1 MSRAHTI
8 WQPQRLTIL
17 LGGIVLS
24 TSKIPG
30 AEPFERTTYK
40 VVTTRHILS
49 IRRNG
54 IRIFTHFCLVDLMI
68 NVTHADEDD
77 RISKVSTLEFWPQLV
92 VGSFSLLYLV
102 RQFLFKKHST
112 LRSVCLLQF
121 WLLQMNVLSLIFFQS
136 MTCRRELNTL
146 SIKSCSVLWPLL
158 LDLDQRQTLKQLSPV
173 GKEFWWVSKLS
184 RVFQYHANLKQEE
197 NSPQSAPSKSIIH

>member
-77 RISKVSTLEFWPQLV
+77 RI
-92 VGSFSLLYLV
+92 
-102 RQFLFKKHST
+102 
-112 LRSVCLLQF
+112 
-121 WLLQMNVLSLIFFQS
+121 
-136 MTCRRELNTL
+136 
-146 SIKSCSVLWPLL
+146 
-158 LDLDQRQTLKQLSPV
+158 
-173 GKEFWWVSKLS
+173 
-184 RVFQYHANLKQEE
+184 
-197 NSPQSAPSKSIIH
+197 